1 MFALVYVS
9 EAVRAFDEV
18 ELQGLALHAA
28 ARNERLAV
36 TGYLHY
42 AHERRMFFQYLEGER
57 ETVLALMAEIVA
69 DERHA
74 VRNTLELGEVGPRHF
89 PRWSMRRLGAGELRA
104 IRLED
109 VLESVLLT
117 MCQPAFSP
125 AEARPTV
132 LRIVGQLAAR
142 DLD

>member
-1 MFALVYVS
+1 MVYVS
-9 EAVRAFDEV
+9 EAVRAFDEA

-28 ARNERLAV
+28 AKNERLGV

-57 ETVLALMAEIVA
+57 ATVLGLMAEILA
-69 DERHA
+69 DDRHV
-74 VRNTLELGEVGPRHF
+74 VRNTLEIGEVGPRHF
-89 PRWSMRRLGAGELRA
+89 PRWSMRHLAEGELRA

-117 MCQPAFSP
+117 MCEPAFSP
-125 AEARPTV
+125 GESRPAV
-132 LRIVGQLAAR
+132 LRIVRQLAAR